1 MVKAVAGGLG
11 PFTVE
16 IESKIPIGKGLGS
29 SAALL
34 AATTAA
40 MRGSV
45 DTDAVFPIAAEVE
58 GHPDN
63 VAAAVFG
70 GLVAVGAD
78 GNVNRLSVHPS
89 LHVVL
94 AVPDEVS
101 PTTAARSVLELTVAR
116 EVAVRTAA
124 RIAMLVEGLR
134 TGDADVLGSALGDE
148 IHEAP
153 RAAITATPG
162 RLIDAAMT
170 AGASYA
176 AWSGAGPSV
185 VGFATEEHVDTV
197 IGALDD
203 VLDGGEVME
212 LEIDRV
218 GVRFE

>member
-1 MVKAVAGGLG
+1 M
-11 PFTVE
+11 
-16 IESKIPIGKGLGS
+16 
-29 SAALL
+29 
-34 AATTAA
+34 
-40 MRGSV
+40 
-45 DTDAVFPIAAEVE
+45 FPIAAAVE

-94 AVPDEVS
+94 AVPEEES
-101 PTTAARSVLELTVAR
+101 PTSAARSMLELEVTR

-153 RAAITATPG
+153 RTAITATPG
-162 RLIDAAMT
+162 RLIDVAMAA
-170 AGASYA
+170 GGSYA

-185 VGFATEEHVDTV
+185 IAFATEEHVDAV
-197 IGALDD
+197 ISALDD
-203 VLDGGEVME
+203 ALNGGEVLE

-218 GVRFE
+218 GVRLE